1 MVENAEPKES
11 PDAVGVDAS
20 GWPVAAL
27 ANIGNGHNGKF
38 DKQKKL
44 RYLELLSDGIGRI
57 KASKDVGVHIVT
69 VERHINKNQAFKDA
83 CSLAEMEADEE
94 VENALFE
101 AARSGNVAAAF
112 GWLYNRRPERWQ
124 DRRNLRTEI
133 SGPNGG
139 AIPVVT
145 FADLLR
151 EAMDGAGQVVEGERV
166 DMGTDLAVGQ
176 EERTDG

>member
-1 MVENAEPKES
+1 MVENAEPIEGGDS
-11 PDAVGVDAS
+11 VVVDAS

-27 ANIGNGHNGKF
+27 VNIGNGHNGKF

-44 RYLELLSDGIGRI
+44 RYLELLADGIGRV

-112 GWLYNRRPERWQ
+112 GWLYNRRPDRWQ

-133 SGPNGG
+133 SGPNGDP
-139 AIPVVT
+139 IPVVS
-145 FADLLR
+145 FLDLLR
-151 EAMDGAGQVVEGERV
+151 EATTGQAMEVGCVE
-166 DMGTDLAVGQ
+166 TDLAVGK
-176 EERTDG
+176 EEEPDGQ

>member
-145 FADLLR
+145 FLDLLR
-151 EAMDGAGQVVEGERV
+151 EARDGAGQIVEGECEV
-166 DMGTDLAVGQ
+166 ANAGTDLAV
-176 EERTDG
+176 EN

>member
-1 MVENAEPKES
+1 MVEKAEAIEI
-11 PDAVGVDAS
+11 PDTVVIDSS

-27 ANIGNGHNGKF
+27 AGISNGHNGKF

-44 RYLELLSDGIGRI
+44 RYLELLADGIGRV

-101 AARSGNVAAAF
+101 AARSGNVPAAF
-112 GWLYNRRPERWQ
+112 GWLYNRRPEKWQ

-139 AIPVVT
+139 PIPVVT
-145 FADLLR
+145 FLDLLR
-151 EAMDGAGQVVEGERV
+151 EATDGAGQVVEGDHV
-166 DMGTDLAVGQ
+166 DMGIDLAV
-176 EERTDG
+176 EN